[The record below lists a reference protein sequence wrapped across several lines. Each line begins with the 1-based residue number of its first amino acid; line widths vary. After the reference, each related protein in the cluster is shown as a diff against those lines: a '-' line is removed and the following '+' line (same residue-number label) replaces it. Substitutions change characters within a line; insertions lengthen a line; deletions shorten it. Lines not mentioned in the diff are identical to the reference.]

1 MSDIVDNGTVDTI
14 GFLAG
19 ALTTLSFLPQVI
31 KVLRTRNTRSLS
43 LLMYMLFSL
52 GVFFWLVYGLL
63 IRSPPII
70 FYNAVTFV
78 LSVALLLAKIRW
90 G

>member
-1 MSDIVDNGTVDTI
+1 MTAIVDNGTVDTI

-19 ALTTLSFLPQVI
+19 ALTTLAFLPQVI

-43 LLMYMLFSL
+43 LLMYTLFSL

-63 IRSPPII
+63 IRSTPII

-78 LSVALLLAKIRW
+78 LSVVLLLAKIRW

>member
-1 MSDIVDNGTVDTI
+1 MTDIVDNGTVETI

-43 LLMYMLFSL
+43 LLMYLLFSL

-78 LSVALLLAKIRW
+78 LSVVLLLAKIRW

>member
-1 MSDIVDNGTVDTI
+1 MTDIVDNGTVETI

-19 ALTTLSFLPQVI
+19 ALTSLSFLPQVI

-43 LLMYMLFSL
+43 LLMYLLFSL

-78 LSVALLLAKIRW
+78 LSVVLLLAKIRW

>member
-1 MSDIVDNGTVDTI
+1 MADIVDRGTVDTI

-52 GVFFWLVYGLL
+52 GVFIWLVYGLL
-63 IRSPPII
+63 IRSTPII
-70 FYNAVTFV
+70 FYNAVTLV
-78 LSVALLLAKIRW
+78 LSVVLLLAKVRW

>member
-1 MSDIVDNGTVDTI
+1 
-14 GFLAG
+14 
-19 ALTTLSFLPQVI
+19 
-31 KVLRTRNTRSLS
+31 
-43 LLMYMLFSL
+43 LMYMLFSL